1 MEHIPVFKKEIE
13 KLLCVTSGKVFADLT
28 LGSGGHS
35 WMVLEKMSK
44 GILICF
50 DIDKFAISEFEKRL
64 KNNGFKQA
72 EVIKEENI
80 EIFSKGR
87 NLKVILINS
96 NFSRL
101 AEKLK
106 ILKIES
112 LDGIIV
118 DLGWSVD
125 QLGKIEGLSFG
136 KFDEDLDMRLDK
148 SLGVKASD
156 LLNVLNKTELSKMFD
171 KYADIKGLENSKLVN
186 EILNFRKQNLFVK
199 TKDLTQVVEK
209 LWGKESYGSRAS
221 LKNKAR
227 VFQALRIAVNQELLS
242 LEELLKNIYATLSVN
257 GLITFI
263 TFHSIEER
271 FVDESVKK
279 VLESNKYKSLLGGFG
294 EYFKTPSVEE
304 LTLNLRAR
312 SAKLW
317 AIQRIK

>member
-13 KLLCVTSGKVFADLT
+13 KLLCVTNGKVFADLT

-35 WMVLEKMSK
+35 WMILEKLTK
-44 GILICF
+44 GTLICF
-50 DIDKFAISEFEKRL
+50 DIDKNAIGEFEKRL
-64 KNNGFKQA
+64 RTNNFKLQ
-72 EVIKEENI
+72 EVHKEENTQVYI
-80 EIFSKGR
+80 KNKS
-87 NLKVILINS
+87 LKVVLVNS

-101 AEKLK
+101 EENLKFLK
-106 ILKIES
+106 IKS
-112 LDGIIV
+112 LDGVIV
-118 DLGWSVD
+118 DLGWSTD
-125 QLGKIEGLSFG
+125 QLGKIEGLSFD
-136 KFDEDLDMRLDK
+136 KNEEELDMRLDK

-171 KYADIKGLENSKLVN
+171 RYADIKGSENSKLVN
-186 EILNFRKQNLFVK
+186 EILKLRKQKPFLK
-199 TKDLTQVVEK
+199 TKDLTQIIEK

-242 LEELLKNIYATLSVN
+242 LEELLKNIYSELSLN
-257 GLITFI
+257 GLVTFI

-271 FVDESVKK
+271 FVEDSVKK
-279 VLESNKYKSLLGGFG
+279 VLSTNKYKSLVGSFG
-294 EYFKTPSVEE
+294 DYFKTPTVEE

-317 AIQRIK
+317 AIQKIK